1 MGHTWEFSSK
11 IWTACTFLRNLT
23 LLIIIM
29 SSVKCDGEPCSNS
42 NVDLR
47 IECSIGRTVF
57 TRDLCTCA
65 AKSSYLRKL
74 AIIGNVN
81 LKRLP
86 EGLLENLTGL
96 KKLEIKKNHN
106 LKELPEEQLEN
117 LTNLEVLDLQQ
128 NSLSVAPN
136 VDYLTNLL
144 ELTLAYNP
152 IQILPNDY
160 LKSNTNLTLFK
171 ATGIGLTEVP
181 HYLFKTTT
189 QLKYLHLDDNQIT
202 TLTKDIFQ
210 NLDSLLALNL
220 ARNSLS
226 SLSVTIFKDLGS
238 LSYLDLSRNKLSTI
252 VETLYPIRSNL
263 KELKLSSNRLEMFE
277 LSKNFPFNEI
287 RLLDLSKNNISRFD
301 AAAAL
306 SQNLTRL
313 YLDNNNLS
321 GVSEEVIGYLKH
333 NVKTGVKLG
342 GNKFACNCRSL
353 KLIEFLNEHIYKV
366 LDIQDV
372 NFDCN
377 PSEPFSEFRTED
389 RVCPNLGRSVNRIY
403 LILGFLLLCAVLI
416 GLMDRLRLKSKKEPG
431 NLETKVPSNNPGEAS
446 PQPHQFVSIQNSM
459 TETVSADYL
468 YAEDEPLDDMGSVDD
483 VWGGHPQ
490 FLPVSGENSV
500 AETVSADFDLDEDIE
515 YEELVP
521 GGGYPFPWHV
531 RRQNSTTETFSAD
544 YLSSEDEPREGFLQS
559 QLVSEQNS
567 TETASADY
575 FSAENEDLDHVP
587 GGGHPQFSQNG
598 VAETVSADY
607 VLGEDEDGEE
617 LMLGGGNPLPH
628 RVRRQ
633 NSTTETV
640 SVDYLT
646 AEDEPLDSDEAV
658 GTGAPILQQ
667 LRTSSDPQE
676 NTVDENMDGSFLYD
690 AFISYA
696 NEDERWVMVSER
708 RMMISQ
714 TYNSFINSTRS
725 SGGSNASD
733 DTNKKDQHP
742 QKYEYENMT
751 LVSYILKADVLDV
764 RTPQKI
770 QIFRRKIV

>member
-1 MGHTWEFSSK
+1 MGHTCEFSSD
-11 IWTACTFLRNLT
+11 IWIACTFWRNLS
-23 LLIIIM
+23 LLLLFM
-29 SSVKCDGEPCSNS
+29 SSTVECDGKPCSNKQ
-42 NVDLR
+42 VDLR
-47 IECSIGRTVF
+47 IECSIGRTVLPKN
-57 TRDLCTCA
+57 LCSCA
-65 AKSSYLRKL
+65 AKSSNLTKL
-74 AIIGNVN
+74 FIKGNKD

-86 EGLLENLTGL
+86 EGLPKNLTRL
-96 KKLEIKKNHN
+96 TRLEIKVNPNLTELPKGLLENVTN
-106 LKELPEEQLEN
+106 LK
-117 LTNLEVLDLQQ
+117 VLDLQQ

-226 SLSVTIFKDLGS
+226 SLRTTIFKDLGS

-301 AAAAL
+301 AAAL

-321 GVSEEVIGYLKH
+321 GLSEEVIGYLKH

-353 KLIEFLNEHIYKV
+353 KLIEFLNDHIYKV
-366 LDIQDV
+366 LDIQDI

-377 PSEPFSEFRTED
+377 PSEPFSDFRTED

-416 GLMDRLRLKSKKEPG
+416 GLMDRFRLRSKKEPG
-431 NLETKVPSNNPGEAS
+431 NLDTQVSSAEPEEAS
-446 PQPHQFVSIQNSM
+446 PQPHQFVSRQNSM

-468 YAEDEPLDDMGSVDD
+468 FAVVQPLDDMGSVDD

-500 AETVSADFDLDEDIE
+500 AETVSSADFDLDEDIE

-544 YLSSEDEPREGFLQS
+544 YLLAEDEPREGFLQP
-559 QLVSEQNS
+559 QPVSEQNS

-575 FSAENEDLDHVP
+575 LSAEDEDLDHVP
-587 GGGHPQFSQNG
+587 GGGHPQFSQNS
-598 VAETVSADY
+598 VAETLSADY
-607 VLGEDEDGEE
+607 VSGDDKVLERVPGE
-617 LMLGGGNPLPH
+617 GNPLPH
-628 RVRRQ
+628 WIRRQ
-633 NSTTETV
+633 NSTTETI

-646 AEDEPLDSDEAV
+646 ADDEPLDSDQAV
-658 GTGAPILQQ
+658 GTGVPLLQQ

-714 TYNSFINSTRS
+714 TYNPFINFIRS
-725 SGGSNASD
+725 SCDSNASD
-733 DTNKKDQHP
+733 DTNKKVINTP
-742 QKYEYENMT
+742 KNMT
-751 LVSYILKADVLDV
+751 MI
-764 RTPQKI
+764 I
-770 QIFRRKIV
+770 